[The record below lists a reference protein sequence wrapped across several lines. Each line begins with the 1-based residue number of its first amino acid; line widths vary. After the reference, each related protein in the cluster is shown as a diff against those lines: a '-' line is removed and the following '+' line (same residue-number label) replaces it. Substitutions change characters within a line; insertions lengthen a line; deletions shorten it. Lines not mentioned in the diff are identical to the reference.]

1 MSSYIVEPW
10 GRDKYR
16 QAGVLFNSEAVC
28 AEMDRLV
35 ARLVEQGI
43 DPATFER
50 YVVDEDRKPFAGPE
64 AQHGTAVG
72 GRRNTP
78 ADDQTKVPRRNDFS
92 NRRRRNRARIAR
104 PQLDNV
110 LHVSN

>member
-35 ARLVEQGI
+35 ARLVEQEI

-50 YVVDEDRKPFAGPE
+50 YVVDEDRKPIAGPE
-64 AQHGTAVG
+64 AQQGTAVG
-72 GRRNTP
+72 GRRNIP
-78 ADDQTKVPRRNDFS
+78 ARRPHKSPPSKRLFTQASEESGANRQTAVGQRL
-92 NRRRRNRARIAR
+92 ARE
-104 PQLDNV
+104 
-110 LHVSN
+110 